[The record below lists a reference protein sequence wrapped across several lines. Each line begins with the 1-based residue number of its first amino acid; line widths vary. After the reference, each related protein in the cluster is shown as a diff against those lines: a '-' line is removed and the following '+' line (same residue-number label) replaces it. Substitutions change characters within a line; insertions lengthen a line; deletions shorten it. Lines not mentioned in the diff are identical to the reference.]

1 MIYKMY
7 NNDNNLR
14 IQSLG
19 ELLEPVEE
27 SLQAQTLQ
35 KVSELWKSC
44 FHDTKSYMQFY
55 FQWKTDE
62 NKIVTSFEEDTITS
76 MIHLNPYEIMLNK
89 KGVPSYYIVG
99 VATREDYRK
108 RGLMRKL
115 LQASLHQMY
124 DENIPFAY
132 LMPAKESIYLPFDF
146 RTVAVQQ
153 RIRLSKSDLYHKKI
167 TDDYKCI
174 HLDSKNQIMLKK
186 LSEFTNDRLA
196 QNHHVYTRRSAQ
208 YYKAFLAE
216 MKSCNGGIIVIEK
229 DNKICGYG
237 AFAIEEG
244 VIEVID
250 YIFDNDTDVMK
261 QLLLENII
269 EQYKIEVKAEAGD
282 FSKPTIMARI
292 VNFTEFIAHITSK
305 EDMTLNLQII
315 DPIIEAN
322 EGIYEVVWKGSNCTL
337 KKGNAIPDFSIDI
350 ATLTSFLF
358 GSITTKEVLELVHKE
373 DDKGLAHKLNCMNP
387 LCNIHINEVV

>member
-1 MIYKMY
+1 MIYKIY

-27 SLQAQTLQ
+27 RLQAQTLQ
-35 KVSELWKSC
+35 KVSELWKNC
-44 FHDTKSYMQFY
+44 FHDTKNYMQFY

-89 KGVPSYYIVG
+89 KGVSSYYIVG

-115 LQASLHQMY
+115 LQASLLQMY
-124 DENIPFAY
+124 EENIPFSY

-153 RIRLSKSDLYHKKI
+153 RIRLSESDLYHKKI

-174 HLDSKNQIMLKK
+174 DLDSKNHILLKK

-196 QNHHVYTRRSAQ
+196 QSHHVYTRRSAQ

-229 DNKICGYG
+229 DEKICGYS

-250 YIFDNDTDVMK
+250 YIFDKDTDEMK
-261 QLLLENII
+261 QLLLETII
-269 EQYKIEVKAEAGD
+269 EQYKVEVKADVGD

-292 VNFTEFIAHITSK
+292 VNFTEFISHITSK
-305 EDMTLNLQII
+305 EDMNLNFKII

-322 EGIYEVVWKGSNCTL
+322 EGIYELIWKDSSCTL
-337 KKGNAIPDFSIDI
+337 RKGNAIPEFSIDI

-358 GSITTKEVLELVHKE
+358 GSTTTNELLQLVHEVDNE
-373 DDKGLAHKLNCMNP
+373 DLAHKLNCINT
-387 LCNIHINEVV
+387 LSNIHINEVV